1 MGGCASTRWE
11 WQCGPSQVLIM
22 NSTLLSRR
30 KAVIGGTDDMETRE
44 PQKILDKST
53 GLTRREQALIEFI
66 RTQVQFGTVTI
77 FVQDSQPIRIET
89 GIRSVKLG

>member
-1 MGGCASTRWE
+1 M
-11 WQCGPSQVLIM
+11 
-22 NSTLLSRR
+22 
-30 KAVIGGTDDMETRE
+30 GGTDDMETRE
-44 PQKILDKST
+44 SQKILDKPSE
-53 GLTRREQALIEFI
+53 LTRREQALIEFI

>member
-1 MGGCASTRWE
+1 MG
-11 WQCGPSQVLIM
+11 M
-22 NSTLLSRR
+22 
-30 KAVIGGTDDMETRE
+30 AVWSESSADNEFYTTEPAQSCHGVMGGTDDMETRE
-44 PQKILDKST
+44 SQKILDKPIEP
-53 GLTRREQALIEFI
+53 TRREQALIEFI

>member
-1 MGGCASTRWE
+1 
-11 WQCGPSQVLIM
+11 
-22 NSTLLSRR
+22 
-30 KAVIGGTDDMETRE
+30 METRE
-44 PQKILDKST
+44 SQKILDKPSE
-53 GLTRREQALIEFI
+53 LTRREQALIEFI